1 MNGAAYARRDPDRI
15 ELEPA
20 GRRAAVCMVLIGGV
34 ASFLLSGAVISLVR
48 DELHISCGIG
58 QPGSEGDGTWMCAD
72 GIGYV
77 GVAVVLGAMLA
88 FVILTGVLIAGLIR
102 PGRAASALLVV
113 LAAAVT
119 AWILAWTWNGSSE
132 LVWAVPPGTSSVD
145 YWYATVLP
153 AATASAAAF
162 IVALLGTL
170 TRGVLSRILLA
181 LASAGLLVA
190 TALQPA
196 LAVNTLAGAGLLA
209 AAAIRAPAAKP
220 YSHATKEQWQ
230 QSPLRI
236 SLAGSCRDYLR

>member
-1 MNGAAYARRDPDRI
+1 MTDAASVRRDSERI

-20 GRRAAVCMVLIGGV
+20 VRGAAVSMVLIGGV
-34 ASFLLSGAVISLVR
+34 ACFVLSGAVIPLVR
-48 DELHISCGIG
+48 DVLHISCGIG

-77 GVAVVLGAMLA
+77 GVAFVLGAMLA
-88 FVILTGVLIAGLIR
+88 FVILAGVLIAGLTR
-102 PGRAASALLVV
+102 PGHAASALLVV

-119 AWILAWTWNGSSE
+119 AWILTWTWYGSSE
-132 LVWAVPPGTSSVD
+132 LVWAVPPGASSLD

-170 TRGVLSRILLA
+170 TKGVRSRVLLA
-181 LASAGLLVA
+181 SASAGLLVA
-190 TALQPA
+190 TALHPA

-209 AAAIRAPAAKP
+209 AAAVRAPGVKARLNSYEGAVG
-220 YSHATKEQWQ
+220 SN
-230 QSPLRI
+230 PL
-236 SLAGSCRDYLR
+236 